1 MKVFIIS
8 RAPLK
13 NNNQTEAKKIFS
25 EVKNE
30 FEKVKNSI
38 EIKEYINDRKAVNE
52 NKKVD
57 YVIILGARVKGE
69 KPAKSLMERIK
80 AATKYLKKNPEVKV
94 IATGGKGKN
103 EGITEGVAIKRELL
117 KNGISEDRIILED
130 KSKNTVE
137 NFRFSLEKIRN
148 SENGKNKNSENN
160 GNRKIKVLIVTNDYH
175 IFRSKNIARKV
186 GFDNENYEIY
196 GLPAKTPLIS
206 IPKLY
211 FREFLSN
218 VNYFIF
224 QSGNQLKVK

>member
-1 MKVFIIS
+1 MKNTIITVIKSSIIIFIFLFFFVQYFI
-8 RAPLK
+8 
-13 NNNQTEAKKIFS
+13 
-25 EVKNE
+25 
-30 FEKVKNSI
+30 
-38 EIKEYINDRKAVNE
+38 IKEYTNDRKAVNE

-80 AATKYLKKNPEVKV
+80 AATEYLKKNPEVKV
-94 IATGGKGKN
+94 IATGGQGKN
-103 EGITEGVAIKRELL
+103 ENVAEGLAIKRELL

-160 GNRKIKVLIVTNDYH
+160 GDRKIKVLIVTNDYH

-186 GFDNENYEIY
+186 GFDNKDYEIY

-206 IPKLY
+206 IPQSY

-218 VNYFIF
+218 VNYFLF
-224 QSGNQLKVK
+224 QFKN

>member
-1 MKVFIIS
+1 MKNTIITVIKISIIIFVFLFCFVQYFI
-8 RAPLK
+8 
-13 NNNQTEAKKIFS
+13 
-25 EVKNE
+25 
-30 FEKVKNSI
+30 
-38 EIKEYINDRKAVNE
+38 IKEYINDRKAVNE

-80 AATKYLKKNPEVKV
+80 AATEYLKKNPEVKV
-94 IATGGKGKN
+94 IATGGKGAN
-103 EGITEGVAIKRELL
+103 EDIAEGVAIKRELL
-117 KNGISEDRIILED
+117 KNGINEDRIILED

-186 GFDNENYEIY
+186 GFDNKDYEIY

-206 IPKLY
+206 IPQSY

-218 VNYFIF
+218 VNYFLF
-224 QSGNQLKVK
+224 QFKN

>member
-1 MKVFIIS
+1 MKNTIITVIKISIIIFIFLFCFVQYFI
-8 RAPLK
+8 
-13 NNNQTEAKKIFS
+13 
-25 EVKNE
+25 
-30 FEKVKNSI
+30 
-38 EIKEYINDRKAVNE
+38 IKEYITDRKAVNE

-57 YVIILGARVKGE
+57 YIIILGARVKGE

-80 AATKYLKKNPEVKV
+80 AATEYLKENPEVKV

-103 EGITEGVAIKRELL
+103 EGIAEGVAIKRELL

-186 GFDNENYEIY
+186 GFDNKDYEIY

-206 IPKLY
+206 ILQSY

-218 VNYFIF
+218 VNYFLF
-224 QSGNQLKVK
+224 QFKN

>member
-1 MKVFIIS
+1 MKNTIITIIKISIIIFVFLFCFVQYFI
-8 RAPLK
+8 
-13 NNNQTEAKKIFS
+13 
-25 EVKNE
+25 
-30 FEKVKNSI
+30 
-38 EIKEYINDRKAVNE
+38 IKEYINDRKAVNE

-103 EGITEGVAIKRELL
+103 EGIAEGVAIKRELL
-117 KNGISEDRIILED
+117 KNGFSEDRIILED

-148 SENGKNKNSENN
+148 SENGKNKNYENN

-186 GFDNENYEIY
+186 GFDNKDYEIY

-206 IPKLY
+206 IPQSY

-218 VNYFIF
+218 VNYFLF
-224 QSGNQLKVK
+224 QFKN

>member
-1 MKVFIIS
+1 MKNTIITLIKISIIIFVFLFCFVQYFI
-8 RAPLK
+8 
-13 NNNQTEAKKIFS
+13 
-25 EVKNE
+25 
-30 FEKVKNSI
+30 
-38 EIKEYINDRKAVNE
+38 IKEYINDRKAVNE

-57 YVIILGARVKGE
+57 YVIILGARVKGK

-80 AATKYLKKNPEVKV
+80 AARKYLKKNPEVKV
-94 IATGGKGKN
+94 IVTGGKGKN
-103 EGITEGVAIKRELL
+103 EGIAEGVAIKRELL

-186 GFDNENYEIY
+186 GFDNKDYEIY

-206 IPKLY
+206 IPQSY

-218 VNYFIF
+218 VNYFLF
-224 QSGNQLKVK
+224 QFKN

>member
-1 MKVFIIS
+1 MKNTIITVIKISIIIFIFLFFFVQYFI
-8 RAPLK
+8 
-13 NNNQTEAKKIFS
+13 
-25 EVKNE
+25 
-30 FEKVKNSI
+30 
-38 EIKEYINDRKAVNE
+38 IKEYINDRKAVNE

-103 EGITEGVAIKRELL
+103 EGIAEGVAIKRELL
-117 KNGISEDRIILED
+117 KNEISEDRIILED

-206 IPKLY
+206 IPKSY

>member
-1 MKVFIIS
+1 MKNMIITIIKISIIIFIFLFFFVQYFI
-8 RAPLK
+8 
-13 NNNQTEAKKIFS
+13 
-25 EVKNE
+25 
-30 FEKVKNSI
+30 
-38 EIKEYINDRKAVNE
+38 IKEYINDRKAVNE

-103 EGITEGVAIKRELL
+103 EGIAEGVAIKRELL

-206 IPKLY
+206 IPKSY

>member
-1 MKVFIIS
+1 MKNTIIIS
-8 RAPLK
+8 I
-13 NNNQTEAKKIFS
+13 KI
-25 EVKNE
+25 
-30 FEKVKNSI
+30 SI
-38 EIKEYINDRKAVNE
+38 IIFIFLFCFIQYLIIKEYINDRKAVNE

-69 KPAKSLMERIK
+69 KPTKSLMERIK
-80 AATKYLKKNPEVKV
+80 AATEYLKENPEVKV

-103 EGITEGVAIKRELL
+103 EGIAEGAAIKRELL

-186 GFDNENYEIY
+186 GFDNKDYEIY

-206 IPKLY
+206 IPQSY

-218 VNYFIF
+218 VNYFLF
-224 QSGNQLKVK
+224 QFKN

>member
-1 MKVFIIS
+1 MKNTIITVIKISIIIFVFLFCFVQYFI
-8 RAPLK
+8 
-13 NNNQTEAKKIFS
+13 
-25 EVKNE
+25 
-30 FEKVKNSI
+30 
-38 EIKEYINDRKAVNE
+38 IKEYINDRKAVNE

-80 AATKYLKKNPEVKV
+80 AATEYLKENPEVKV
-94 IATGGKGKN
+94 IATGGKGAN
-103 EGITEGVAIKRELL
+103 EGIAEGVAIKRELL
-117 KNGISEDRIILED
+117 KNGINEDRIILED

-186 GFDNENYEIY
+186 GFDNKDYEIY

-206 IPKLY
+206 IPQSY

-218 VNYFIF
+218 VNYFLF
-224 QSGNQLKVK
+224 QFKN

>member
-1 MKVFIIS
+1 MKNTIITIIKISIIIFVFLFCFVQYFI
-8 RAPLK
+8 
-13 NNNQTEAKKIFS
+13 
-25 EVKNE
+25 
-30 FEKVKNSI
+30 
-38 EIKEYINDRKAVNE
+38 IKEYINDRKAVNE

-80 AATKYLKKNPEVKV
+80 AATEYLKKNPEVKV
-94 IATGGKGKN
+94 IATGGKGAN
-103 EGITEGVAIKRELL
+103 EDIAEGVAIKRELL
-117 KNGISEDRIILED
+117 KNGINEDRIILED

-186 GFDNENYEIY
+186 GFDNKDYEIY

-206 IPKLY
+206 IPQSY

-218 VNYFIF
+218 VNYFLF
-224 QSGNQLKVK
+224 QFKN

>member
-1 MKVFIIS
+1 MKNTIIIS
-8 RAPLK
+8 I
-13 NNNQTEAKKIFS
+13 KI
-25 EVKNE
+25 
-30 FEKVKNSI
+30 SI
-38 EIKEYINDRKAVNE
+38 ILFVFLFCFVQYFIIKEYITDRKAVNE

-80 AATKYLKKNPEVKV
+80 AATEYLKKNPEVKV

-103 EGITEGVAIKRELL
+103 EGIAEGVAIKRELL
-117 KNGISEDRIILED
+117 KNGISEDRIILEN

-186 GFDNENYEIY
+186 GFDNKDYEIY

-206 IPKLY
+206 IPQSY

-218 VNYFIF
+218 VNYFLF
-224 QSGNQLKVK
+224 QFKN

>member
-1 MKVFIIS
+1 MKNTIITLIKISIVLFVFLFCFVQYFI
-8 RAPLK
+8 
-13 NNNQTEAKKIFS
+13 
-25 EVKNE
+25 
-30 FEKVKNSI
+30 
-38 EIKEYINDRKAVNE
+38 IKEYITDRKAVNE

-69 KPAKSLMERIK
+69 NPTKSLMERIK
-80 AATKYLKKNPEVKV
+80 AATEYLKKNPEVKA
-94 IATGGKGKN
+94 IATGGQGKN
-103 EGITEGVAIKRELL
+103 EGVAEGLAIKRELL

-160 GNRKIKVLIVTNDYH
+160 GNRKIKVLILTNDYH

-186 GFDNENYEIY
+186 GFDNKDYEIY
-196 GLPAKTPLIS
+196 GFPAKTPLIS
-206 IPKLY
+206 IPQSY

-218 VNYFIF
+218 VN
-224 QSGNQLKVK
+224 LKIK

>member
-1 MKVFIIS
+1 MKNTIITIIKISIIIFVFLFCFVQYFI
-8 RAPLK
+8 
-13 NNNQTEAKKIFS
+13 
-25 EVKNE
+25 
-30 FEKVKNSI
+30 
-38 EIKEYINDRKAVNE
+38 IKEYINDRKAVNE

-80 AATKYLKKNPEVKV
+80 VATKYLKKNPEVKV
-94 IATGGKGKN
+94 IATGGKGTN
-103 EGITEGVAIKRELL
+103 EGIAEGVAIKRELL
-117 KNGISEDRIILED
+117 KNGINEDRIILED

-186 GFDNENYEIY
+186 GFDNKDYEIY

-206 IPKLY
+206 IPQSY

-218 VNYFIF
+218 VNYFLF
-224 QSGNQLKVK
+224 QFKN

>member
-1 MKVFIIS
+1 MKNTIITVIKISIIIFIFLFFFVQYFI
-8 RAPLK
+8 
-13 NNNQTEAKKIFS
+13 
-25 EVKNE
+25 
-30 FEKVKNSI
+30 
-38 EIKEYINDRKAVNE
+38 IKEYINDRKAVNE

-80 AATKYLKKNPEVKV
+80 AATEYLKENPEVKV
-94 IATGGKGKN
+94 ITTGGKGKN
-103 EGITEGVAIKRELL
+103 EGIAEGVAIKRELL

-148 SENGKNKNSENN
+148 SENGKNKNYENN

-186 GFDNENYEIY
+186 GFDNKDYEIY

-206 IPKLY
+206 IPQSY

-218 VNYFIF
+218 VNYFLF
-224 QSGNQLKVK
+224 QFKN

>member
-1 MKVFIIS
+1 MKNTIITIIKISIILFVFLFCFVQYFI
-8 RAPLK
+8 
-13 NNNQTEAKKIFS
+13 
-25 EVKNE
+25 
-30 FEKVKNSI
+30 
-38 EIKEYINDRKAVNE
+38 IKEYITDRKAVNE

-80 AATKYLKKNPEVKV
+80 AATEYLKENPEVKV

-103 EGITEGVAIKRELL
+103 EGIAEGVAIKRELL

-186 GFDNENYEIY
+186 GFDNKDYEIY

-206 IPKLY
+206 IPQSY

-218 VNYFIF
+218 VNYFLF
-224 QSGNQLKVK
+224 QFKN

>member
-1 MKVFIIS
+1 MKNTIITVIKISIIIFIFLFFFVQYFI
-8 RAPLK
+8 
-13 NNNQTEAKKIFS
+13 
-25 EVKNE
+25 
-30 FEKVKNSI
+30 
-38 EIKEYINDRKAVNE
+38 IKEYINDRKAVNE

-94 IATGGKGKN
+94 IATGGKGTN
-103 EGITEGVAIKRELL
+103 EGIAEGVAIKRELL
-117 KNGISEDRIILED
+117 KNGINEDRIILED

-186 GFDNENYEIY
+186 GFDNKDYEIY

-206 IPKLY
+206 IPQSY

-218 VNYFIF
+218 VNYFLF
-224 QSGNQLKVK
+224 QFKN

>member
-1 MKVFIIS
+1 MKNTIITVIKISIIIFVFLFCFVQYFI
-8 RAPLK
+8 
-13 NNNQTEAKKIFS
+13 
-25 EVKNE
+25 
-30 FEKVKNSI
+30 
-38 EIKEYINDRKAVNE
+38 IKEYINDRKAVNE

-57 YVIILGARVKGE
+57 YVIILGARVKGK

-80 AATKYLKKNPEVKV
+80 AATEYLKENPEVKV

-103 EGITEGVAIKRELL
+103 EGIAEGVAIKRELL
-117 KNGISEDRIILED
+117 KNGINEDRIILED

-148 SENGKNKNSENN
+148 SENGKNKNYENN

-186 GFDNENYEIY
+186 GFDNKDYEIY

-206 IPKLY
+206 IPQSY

-218 VNYFIF
+218 VNYFLF
-224 QSGNQLKVK
+224 QFKN

>member
-1 MKVFIIS
+1 MKNTIITVIKISIIIFIFLFCFVQYFI
-8 RAPLK
+8 
-13 NNNQTEAKKIFS
+13 
-25 EVKNE
+25 
-30 FEKVKNSI
+30 
-38 EIKEYINDRKAVNE
+38 IKEYINDRKAVNE

-80 AATKYLKKNPEVKV
+80 AATEYLKENPEVKV

-103 EGITEGVAIKRELL
+103 EGIAEGVAIKRELL

-186 GFDNENYEIY
+186 GFDNKDYEIY

-206 IPKLY
+206 IPQSY

-218 VNYFIF
+218 LNYFLF
-224 QSGNQLKVK
+224 QFKN

>member
-1 MKVFIIS
+1 MKNTIITVIKISIIIFIFLFFFVQYFI
-8 RAPLK
+8 
-13 NNNQTEAKKIFS
+13 
-25 EVKNE
+25 
-30 FEKVKNSI
+30 
-38 EIKEYINDRKAVNE
+38 IKEYINDRKAVNE

-103 EGITEGVAIKRELL
+103 EGIAEGVAIKRELL

-148 SENGKNKNSENN
+148 SENGKNKNYENN

-206 IPKLY
+206 IPQSY

-218 VNYFIF
+218 VNYFLF
-224 QSGNQLKVK
+224 QFKN

>member
-1 MKVFIIS
+1 MKNTIITLIKISIIIFIFLFCFVQYFI
-8 RAPLK
+8 
-13 NNNQTEAKKIFS
+13 
-25 EVKNE
+25 
-30 FEKVKNSI
+30 
-38 EIKEYINDRKAVNE
+38 IKEYTTDRKAVNE

-80 AATKYLKKNPEVKV
+80 AATEYLKENPEVKV

-103 EGITEGVAIKRELL
+103 EGIAEGVAIKRELL

-160 GNRKIKVLIVTNDYH
+160 GNRKIKVLVVTNDYH

-186 GFDNENYEIY
+186 GFDNKDYEIY

-206 IPKLY
+206 IPQSY

-218 VNYFIF
+218 VNYFLF
-224 QSGNQLKVK
+224 QFKN

>member
-1 MKVFIIS
+1 MKNTIITLIKISIIIFIFLFCFVQYFI
-8 RAPLK
+8 
-13 NNNQTEAKKIFS
+13 
-25 EVKNE
+25 
-30 FEKVKNSI
+30 
-38 EIKEYINDRKAVNE
+38 IKEYITDRKAVNE

-80 AATKYLKKNPEVKV
+80 AATEYLKENPEVKV

-103 EGITEGVAIKRELL
+103 EGIAEGVAIKRELL
-117 KNGISEDRIILED
+117 KNRISEDRIILED

-186 GFDNENYEIY
+186 GFDNKDYEIY

-206 IPKLY
+206 IPQSY

-218 VNYFIF
+218 VNYFLF
-224 QSGNQLKVK
+224 QFKN

>member
-1 MKVFIIS
+1 MKNTIITLIKISIIIFIFLFCFVQYFI
-8 RAPLK
+8 
-13 NNNQTEAKKIFS
+13 
-25 EVKNE
+25 
-30 FEKVKNSI
+30 
-38 EIKEYINDRKAVNE
+38 IKEYINDRKAVNE

-80 AATKYLKKNPEVKV
+80 AATEYLKENPEVKV

-103 EGITEGVAIKRELL
+103 EGIAEGVAIKRELL

-186 GFDNENYEIY
+186 GFDNKDYEIY

-206 IPKLY
+206 IPQSY

-218 VNYFIF
+218 VNYFLF
-224 QSGNQLKVK
+224 QFKN

>member
-1 MKVFIIS
+1 MKNTIIIS
-8 RAPLK
+8 I
-13 NNNQTEAKKIFS
+13 KI
-25 EVKNE
+25 
-30 FEKVKNSI
+30 SI
-38 EIKEYINDRKAVNE
+38 IIFIFLFCFVQYFIIKEYITDRKAVNE

-80 AATKYLKKNPEVKV
+80 AATEYLKENPEVKV

-103 EGITEGVAIKRELL
+103 EGIAEGVAIKRELL

-186 GFDNENYEIY
+186 GFDNKDYEIY

-206 IPKLY
+206 IPQSY

-218 VNYFIF
+218 VNYFLF
-224 QSGNQLKVK
+224 QFKN

>member
-1 MKVFIIS
+1 MKNTIITVIKISIIIFIFLFCFVQYFI
-8 RAPLK
+8 
-13 NNNQTEAKKIFS
+13 
-25 EVKNE
+25 
-30 FEKVKNSI
+30 
-38 EIKEYINDRKAVNE
+38 IKEYINDRKAVNE

-80 AATKYLKKNPEVKV
+80 AATEYLKENPEVKV

-103 EGITEGVAIKRELL
+103 EGIAEGVAIKRELL

-186 GFDNENYEIY
+186 GFDNKDYEIY

-206 IPKLY
+206 ILQSY

-218 VNYFIF
+218 LNYFLF
-224 QSGNQLKVK
+224 QFKN

>member
-1 MKVFIIS
+1 MKNTIMTVIKISIILFVFLFCFIQYLI
-8 RAPLK
+8 
-13 NNNQTEAKKIFS
+13 
-25 EVKNE
+25 
-30 FEKVKNSI
+30 
-38 EIKEYINDRKAVNE
+38 IKEYITDRKSVNE

-69 KPAKSLMERIK
+69 NPTKSLMERIK
-80 AATKYLKKNPEVKV
+80 AATEYLKKNPETKV
-94 IATGGKGKN
+94 IATGGQGKN
-103 EGITEGVAIKRELL
+103 EGIAEGLAIKRELL
-117 KNGISEDRIILED
+117 KNGISEDRIVLED

-137 NFRFSLEKIRN
+137 NFKFSLEKIKNIEN
-148 SENGKNKNSENN
+148 SKNILNN
-160 GNRKIKVLIVTNDYH
+160 NQKIKVLIVTNDYH

-206 IPKLY
+206 IPKSY

>member
-1 MKVFIIS
+1 MKNTIITVIKISIIIFIFLFFFVQYFI
-8 RAPLK
+8 
-13 NNNQTEAKKIFS
+13 
-25 EVKNE
+25 
-30 FEKVKNSI
+30 
-38 EIKEYINDRKAVNE
+38 IKEYINDRKAVNE

-103 EGITEGVAIKRELL
+103 EGIAEGVAIKRELL
-117 KNGISEDRIILED
+117 KNGFSEDRIILED

-148 SENGKNKNSENN
+148 SESENGKNKNSENN
-160 GNRKIKVLIVTNDYH
+160 GNQKIKVLIVTNDYH

-186 GFDNENYEIY
+186 GFDNKDYEIY

-206 IPKLY
+206 IPQSY

-218 VNYFIF
+218 VNYFLF
-224 QSGNQLKVK
+224 QFKN

>member
-1 MKVFIIS
+1 MKNIIITLIKISIVLFIFLFCFVQYFI
-8 RAPLK
+8 
-13 NNNQTEAKKIFS
+13 
-25 EVKNE
+25 
-30 FEKVKNSI
+30 
-38 EIKEYINDRKAVNE
+38 IKEYINDRKAVNE
-52 NKKVD
+52 NRKVD

-69 KPAKSLMERIK
+69 KPTKSLMERIK
-80 AATKYLKKNPEVKV
+80 AATEYLKKNLEIKV
-94 IATGGKGKN
+94 IATGGQGKN
-103 EGITEGVAIKRELL
+103 ENVAEGLAIKRELL
-117 KNGISEDRIILED
+117 KNGISENRIILED

-137 NFRFSLEKIRN
+137 NFKFSLEKI
-148 SENGKNKNSENN
+148 ENIEKNKNQKV
-160 GNRKIKVLIVTNDYH
+160 KILIVTNDYH

-206 IPKLY
+206 IPKSY

>member
-1 MKVFIIS
+1 MKNTIIIS
-8 RAPLK
+8 I
-13 NNNQTEAKKIFS
+13 KI
-25 EVKNE
+25 
-30 FEKVKNSI
+30 SI
-38 EIKEYINDRKAVNE
+38 VLFVFLFCFVQYFIIKEYINDRKAVNE

-57 YVIILGARVKGE
+57 YVIILGARVKGK

-80 AATKYLKKNPEVKV
+80 AATEYLKKNPEVKV
-94 IATGGKGKN
+94 IATGGKGAN
-103 EGITEGVAIKRELL
+103 EGIAEGVAIKRELL
-117 KNGISEDRIILED
+117 KNGINEDRIILED

-148 SENGKNKNSENN
+148 SENGKNKNYENN

-186 GFDNENYEIY
+186 GFDNKDYEIY

-206 IPKLY
+206 IPQSY

-218 VNYFIF
+218 VNYFLF
-224 QSGNQLKVK
+224 QFKN

>member
-1 MKVFIIS
+1 MKNTIITIIKISIIIFVFLFCFVQYFI
-8 RAPLK
+8 
-13 NNNQTEAKKIFS
+13 
-25 EVKNE
+25 
-30 FEKVKNSI
+30 
-38 EIKEYINDRKAVNE
+38 IKEYINDRKAVNE

-80 AATKYLKKNPEVKV
+80 AATEYLKENPEVKV

-103 EGITEGVAIKRELL
+103 EGIAEGVAIKRELL

-148 SENGKNKNSENN
+148 SENSKNKNSENN

-186 GFDNENYEIY
+186 GFDNKDYEIY

-206 IPKLY
+206 IPQSY

-218 VNYFIF
+218 VNYFLF
-224 QSGNQLKVK
+224 QFKN